1 MNSPQRPIYQDK
13 TNAAHYWEKNTPAFQ
28 QGQFC
33 LPKNVWEFL
42 ILWSGACVT
51 QGPTSALH
59 QSAVPPL
66 HPSTPTPTDLAGD
79 LQTNLCLIVLE
90 QCFLLLTRE
99 MSYLISGE
107 VNGLLSVV

>member
-13 TNAAHYWEKNTPAFQ
+13 TNAAHYWEKKIHQRSSKGNFAS
-28 QGQFC
+28 
-33 LPKNVWEFL
+33 PKNVWEFL

-66 HPSTPTPTDLAGD
+66 HPSTSHPHGPRRRSTD
-79 LQTNLCLIVLE
+79 E
-90 QCFLLLTRE
+90 
-99 MSYLISGE
+99 
-107 VNGLLSVV
+107 SVP